1 MGYRSIV
8 AATVWCIAWL
18 YAFAGAGNIDVYVY
32 DMRTGAEVRNYT
44 ARLVGTGGYDR
55 SITVGNTN
63 YVSFSSVP
71 TNQFYTLTVSKD
83 GYFSRSIPR
92 IIVSHAHTRTFYL
105 GLTPTNVT
113 TRFSISGRVVDAVT
127 NQPIA
132 NAYVEGYRITS
143 GSSARRVY
151 AFTDSQGR
159 FTIENCIPGGYYLWA
174 WRTGYYQSPTLE
186 IGGSAA
192 INDALLPCAPH
203 GTPIGDWIL
212 WRVYDALTGGE
223 LRGLEALLQSEAGWT
238 MRFTFW
244 SYAQLERLPTNQR
257 YNITVRYT
265 NTDFTFH
272 PSTRVGFL
280 FTQGVDNYTYHYL
293 VPADVQVGTL
303 TGVVRNMLDGR
314 PVPNAWVN
322 LRYGDRS
329 IASMYTDSQ
338 GRFTFTNVPRDYRG
352 LVVDVSKPGWIS
364 YSWVIPALTASSVS
378 NDIFTCPNG
387 TPRGTLHFYIYDE
400 AAGYYIDGATLQ
412 ITLPSGHST
421 KVDMGDGYYEIVS
434 GLPAWQLYDLTVTAP
449 GYRSSAWLGQS
460 VPFNSARS
468 LYYYLRR
475 SNQSVGRL
483 LGTIRDLLTGNPV
496 PNAFVWTYG
505 GATRADAQGRYTL
518 SEQPIG
524 SLDLSVWA
532 LGYNTRTVRV
542 LVSAGDSLLDLFLV
556 PLEYPSGRVYGY
568 LYDSTT
574 GWGLINATVVAVAP
588 NGLTLTT
595 RTPPDSG
602 YYNFPDLPS
611 DMPFTFIAS
620 ASGYNSSQVENFWP
634 RRGDTH
640 QIDLYLTPQWG
651 GLRMGRTIKGR
662 VHLPNYQGDLSQVW
676 LTVEAYQYDAPV
688 WRQDVRLEPD
698 GSFEVGCPLQE
709 VADLRLKADRWISQW
724 LPQVDLGSV
733 DTLPEVRFMHI
744 GDTNDDDRV
753 DDADLLEILLRFGE
767 KEVNAP
773 DLNGDGWVDDADLLL
788 ILLHFGAQGR
798 Q

>member
-8 AATVWCIAWL
+8 AATVWCIVWL

-32 DMRTGAEVRNYT
+32 DMKTGDQVRNYT

-63 YVSFSSVP
+63 YVRFSSVP

-83 GYFSRSIPR
+83 GYFSRSIPQ
-92 IIVSHAHTRTFYL
+92 IIVSHAYTRTFYL
-105 GLTPTNVT
+105 GLTPTDVT

-127 NQPIA
+127 NQPLA
-132 NAYVEGYRITS
+132 NAYVEGYRVVS
-143 GSSARRVY
+143 GSSARYVY

-212 WRVYDALTGGE
+212 GRVYDALTGGE

-244 SYAQLERLPTNQR
+244 SYTQLERLPTNQR

-280 FTQGVDNYTYHYL
+280 FTQGVDNYTSHYL

-303 TGVVRNMLDGR
+303 TGVVRNMLDGS

-378 NDIFTCPNG
+378 NDIFTCPNN
-387 TPRGTLHFYIYDE
+387 TLSGTLRFYIYDE
-400 AAGYYIDGATLQ
+400 AARYFIGGATLQ

-421 KVDMGDGYYEIVS
+421 KVDMGNGYSGTIS

-460 VPFNSARS
+460 VPFNSERS

-475 SNQSVGRL
+475 SNQAVGRV

-505 GATRADAQGRYTL
+505 GATRADSQGRYTL
-518 SEQPIG
+518 NEQPIG

-532 LGYNTRTVRV
+532 PGYNTRTTRV

-574 GWGLINATVVAVAP
+574 GWGLINSTVVAVAP

-602 YYNFPDLPS
+602 YYDFPDLPS

-620 ASGYNSSQVENFWP
+620 ASGYNSSQVENFWT

-640 QIDLYLTPQWG
+640 RIDFSLTPQWG

-662 VHLPNYQGDLSQVW
+662 VQLSAYQGDLSQVW
-676 LTVEAYQYDAPV
+676 LTVEAYQYDASV

-744 GDTNDDDRV
+744 GDTNHDDRV

>member
-1 MGYRSIV
+1 MSP
-8 AATVWCIAWL
+8 AT
-18 YAFAGAGNIDVYVY
+18 
-32 DMRTGAEVRNYT
+32 
-44 ARLVGTGGYDR
+44 
-55 SITVGNTN
+55 
-63 YVSFSSVP
+63 
-71 TNQFYTLTVSKD
+71 
-83 GYFSRSIPR
+83 
-92 IIVSHAHTRTFYL
+92 
-105 GLTPTNVT
+105 
-113 TRFSISGRVVDAVT
+113 
-127 NQPIA
+127 
-132 NAYVEGYRITS
+132 
-143 GSSARRVY
+143 
-151 AFTDSQGR
+151 
-159 FTIENCIPGGYYLWA
+159 
-174 WRTGYYQSPTLE
+174 
-186 IGGSAA
+186 
-192 INDALLPCAPH
+192 
-203 GTPIGDWIL
+203 
-212 WRVYDALTGGE
+212 
-223 LRGLEALLQSEAGWT
+223 
-238 MRFTFW
+238 
-244 SYAQLERLPTNQR
+244 
-257 YNITVRYT
+257 
-265 NTDFTFH
+265 
-272 PSTRVGFL
+272 
-280 FTQGVDNYTYHYL
+280 
-293 VPADVQVGTL
+293 
-303 TGVVRNMLDGR
+303 
-314 PVPNAWVN
+314 
-322 LRYGDRS
+322 
-329 IASMYTDSQ
+329 
-338 GRFTFTNVPRDYRG
+338 YRG

-387 TPRGTLHFYIYDE
+387 TPRGNLRFYIYDE
-400 AAGYYIDGATLQ
+400 AARYSIDGATLQ

-421 KVDMGDGYYEIVS
+421 QVDMGDGYYESIS

-460 VPFNSARS
+460 VPFNSERS
-468 LYYYLRR
+468 LDYYLRR
-475 SNQSVGRL
+475 SNQSVGQV

-505 GATRADAQGRYTL
+505 GATRADSQGRYTL

-532 LGYNTRTVRV
+532 PGYNTRTMRV

-556 PLEYPSGRVYGY
+556 PSEYPSGRVYGY

-574 GWGLINATVVAVAP
+574 GWGLINSYRCGGCAQRLDPHDTHAARFGILQLPRPAV
-588 NGLTLTT
+588 
-595 RTPPDSG
+595 G
-602 YYNFPDLPS
+602 YAVYLHRF
-611 DMPFTFIAS
+611 S
-620 ASGYNSSQVENFWP
+620 ASGYNSSQVENFWT

>member
-1 MGYRSIV
+1 
-8 AATVWCIAWL
+8 
-18 YAFAGAGNIDVYVY
+18 
-32 DMRTGAEVRNYT
+32 
-44 ARLVGTGGYDR
+44 
-55 SITVGNTN
+55 
-63 YVSFSSVP
+63 
-71 TNQFYTLTVSKD
+71 
-83 GYFSRSIPR
+83 
-92 IIVSHAHTRTFYL
+92 
-105 GLTPTNVT
+105 
-113 TRFSISGRVVDAVT
+113 
-127 NQPIA
+127 
-132 NAYVEGYRITS
+132 
-143 GSSARRVY
+143 
-151 AFTDSQGR
+151 
-159 FTIENCIPGGYYLWA
+159 
-174 WRTGYYQSPTLE
+174 
-186 IGGSAA
+186 
-192 INDALLPCAPH
+192 
-203 GTPIGDWIL
+203 
-212 WRVYDALTGGE
+212 
-223 LRGLEALLQSEAGWT
+223 
-238 MRFTFW
+238 
-244 SYAQLERLPTNQR
+244 
-257 YNITVRYT
+257 
-265 NTDFTFH
+265 
-272 PSTRVGFL
+272 
-280 FTQGVDNYTYHYL
+280 
-293 VPADVQVGTL
+293 
-303 TGVVRNMLDGR
+303 
-314 PVPNAWVN
+314 
-322 LRYGDRS
+322 
-329 IASMYTDSQ
+329 
-338 GRFTFTNVPRDYRG
+338 
-352 LVVDVSKPGWIS
+352 
-364 YSWVIPALTASSVS
+364 VS

-387 TPRGTLHFYIYDE
+387 TPRGNLRFYIYDE
-400 AAGYYIDGATLQ
+400 AARYFISGATLQ

-421 KVDMGDGYYEIVS
+421 QVDMGDGNYELIS

-460 VPFNSARS
+460 VPFNSERS

-475 SNQSVGRL
+475 SNQSVGRV

-505 GATRADAQGRYTL
+505 GATRADSQGRYTL

-532 LGYNTRTVRV
+532 PGYNTRTVRV

-556 PLEYPSGRVYGY
+556 PSEYPSGRVYGY

-574 GWGLINATVVAVAP
+574 RWELINATVVAVAP

-611 DMPFTFIAS
+611 DMPFTFVAS

-662 VHLPNYQGDLSQVW
+662 VQLSAYQGDLSQVW

>member
-1 MGYRSIV
+1 MHRVILTYGL
-8 AATVWCIAWL
+8 WIAL
-18 YAFAGAGNIDVYVY
+18 LLHAFAGAGNIDVYVY
-32 DMRTGAEVRNYT
+32 DMRTGAEVRSYT

-63 YVSFSSVP
+63 YVRFSSVP

-83 GYFSRSIPR
+83 GYFSRSIPQ

-105 GLTPTNVT
+105 GLTPTDVT

-127 NQPIA
+127 NQPLA
-132 NAYVEGYRITS
+132 NAYVEGYRVVS

-159 FTIENCIPGGYYLWA
+159 FTIENCIPGTYYLWA

-212 WRVYDALTGGE
+212 GRVYDALTGGE

-244 SYAQLERLPTNQR
+244 SSRQLERLPTNQR

-280 FTQGVDNYTYHYL
+280 FTQGIDNNTSHYL

-322 LRYGDRS
+322 LRYGNRP

-338 GRFTFTNVPRDYRG
+338 GRYTFTNVPRDYRG

-364 YSWVIPALTASSVS
+364 YSWRIPALTASSVS
-378 NDIFTCPNG
+378 NDIFTCPNS
-387 TPRGTLHFYIYDE
+387 TPRGDLRFYIYDE
-400 AAGYYIDGATLQ
+400 AARYFISGATLQ

-421 KVDMGDGYYEIVS
+421 QVDMGDGNYELIS

-460 VPFNSARS
+460 VPFDRERS

-475 SNQSVGRL
+475 SNQSVGRV

-505 GATRADAQGRYTL
+505 GATRADSQGRYTL

-532 LGYNTRTVRV
+532 PGYNTRTVRV
-542 LVSAGDSLLDLFLV
+542 LVSSGDSLLDLFLV
-556 PLEYPSGRVYGY
+556 PSEYPSGRVYGY

-574 GWGLINATVVAVAP
+574 GWELINSTVVAVAP

-620 ASGYNSSQVENFWP
+620 ASGYNSSQVENFWT

-640 QIDLYLTPQWG
+640 RIDFSLTPQWG

-662 VHLPNYQGDLSQVW
+662 VQLSAYQGDLSQVW